1 MSRHERDLYAQIA
14 NAVEAMR
21 GRVDKVVYQRPS
33 QFPNAVAKI
42 MENGAFRIVFRDQRR
57 LVQKPGSRE
66 VQLHFP
72 DGRKEDVSDSDML
85 DRFNDVRKFLQ
96 NVERV
101 WERQI
106 ENHHSS
112 PRAARSEVR
121 VPLATM
127 NSQAQSLLT
136 QRSAPAT
143 VGPYGKASL
152 ESSKGLHGGMRY
164 KINKNNEVCSVE
176 SPDGRYLRVSSVSK
190 SRFIYRSEPGSSD
203 QRFHV
208 SDDVYPKGARELYD
222 CLQLEI
228 KRREALL

>member
-1 MSRHERDLYAQIA
+1 
-14 NAVEAMR
+14 
-21 GRVDKVVYQRPS
+21 
-33 QFPNAVAKI
+33 
-42 MENGAFRIVFRDQRR
+42 
-57 LVQKPGSRE
+57 
-66 VQLHFP
+66 
-72 DGRKEDVSDSDML
+72 
-85 DRFNDVRKFLQ
+85 
-96 NVERV
+96 
-101 WERQI
+101 
-106 ENHHSS
+106 
-112 PRAARSEVR
+112 
-121 VPLATM
+121 M